1 MTETAAAVRVVLS
14 GLLAI
19 AATAESQTLSI
30 DEAVAIA
37 MDKNRTVQSA
47 ALDVDRAK
55 EETAATKTTRLP
67 QFQVYVLGG
76 ATLSPISFTIPRG
89 ALGVYP
95 ATGPIPGQNSS
106 VTTPEQFTAF
116 IFAQASQPLSQ
127 LWKAHLALMSSQI
140 GENIAKERLRQQRQD
155 TAQSVRD
162 LYYQIAQTQS
172 QIESA
177 EALEKYLVELQ
188 GETDRNLAQLAALKG
203 DSLAVRAKLSQQR
216 YQLLNLR
223 DTNKTQKEAFNRLL
237 GRDLEAEF
245 SVDVQPLPKT
255 EEIELASARELAL
268 QQRPEIHQAGLQT
281 KKAELDVRRQRAEY
295 IPDVSA
301 SFTYVTFPN
310 VSFVPQNVLNAGF
323 LLQWQPFDWGQK
335 RHKTASLQDA
345 IKQATLAERDTEQQV
360 LLDVHSKFRALAEAR
375 MLLDTAALAQE
386 AEREKL
392 RVMSNRYGQKAALLS
407 DVVQQEGAVVQAN
420 SDYQNALAAFWKA
433 KTSFDRALGK
443 E

>member
-1 MTETAAAVRVVLS
+1 MVARVVLS

-37 MDKNRTVQSA
+37 MEKNRTVQSA
-47 ALDVDRAK
+47 ALDIDRAR
-55 EETAATKTTRLP
+55 EETAATRTTRLP
-67 QFQVYVLGG
+67 QFQVYALGG
-76 ATLSPISFTIPRG
+76 ETLRPISFRIPQG
-89 ALGVYP
+89 ALGFYP
-95 ATGPIPGQNSS
+95 ATGPIPAKDSN
-106 VTTPEQFTAF
+106 VTTPQQFTAF

-127 LWKAHLALMSSQI
+127 LWKTHLALMSSQI

-188 GETDRNLAQLAALKG
+188 GETDRNLAQLVALKG

-223 DTNKTQKEAFNRLL
+223 DASKTQKESLNRLL
-237 GRDLEAEF
+237 GRDLETEF

-255 EEIELASARELAL
+255 EEIELATARELAL
-268 QQRPEIHQAGLQT
+268 RQRPEIEQARLQT

-295 IPDVSA
+295 IPDISA
-301 SFTYVTFPN
+301 SFTYVTQPN
-310 VSFVPQNVLNAGF
+310 VSFAPQNVLNAGF

-335 RHKTASLQDA
+335 RHKTASFQDA
-345 IKQATLAERDTEQQV
+345 TKQATFAERDAEQQV
-360 LLDVHSKFRALAEAR
+360 LLDVHAKFRALAEAR
-375 MLLDTAALAQE
+375 MLLDTQALTRE

-392 RVMSNRYGQKAALLS
+392 RVMTNRYGEKAALLS
-407 DVVQQEGAVVQAN
+407 DVMQQEGAVVQSD
-420 SDYQNALAAFWKA
+420 SDYQTALAAFWKA
-433 KTSFDRALGK
+433 KTSFDRSLGR

>member
-1 MTETAAAVRVVLS
+1 MTETAAVVRVVLS

-116 IFAQASQPLSQ
+116 VFAQASQPLSQ
-127 LWKAHLALMSSQI
+127 LWKVHLALMSSQI

-172 QIESA
+172 QIESG

-188 GETDRNLAQLAALKG
+188 GETDRNLTQLAVLKG

-223 DTNKTQKEAFNRLL
+223 DTNKAQKESFNRLL
-237 GRDLEAEF
+237 GRDLETEF

-255 EEIELASARELAL
+255 EEIELAAARDLAFR
-268 QQRPEIHQAGLQT
+268 QRPEIQQARLQT

-295 IPDVSA
+295 LPDVSA

-345 IKQATLAERDTEQQV
+345 TKQATLAERDTEQQV
-360 LLDVHSKFRALAEAR
+360 LLDVHAKFRALAEAR
-375 MLLDTAALAQE
+375 MLLDTTALARE

-392 RVMSNRYGQKAALLS
+392 RVATNRYGQKAALLS

-433 KTSFDRALGK
+433 KASFDRALGK

>member
-1 MTETAAAVRVVLS
+1 MKRTRIVVASLLMVVAIAQGQTAPILSLDDAVALAVKENRQVQFNALDVNRAREETAAA
-14 GLLAI
+14 
-19 AATAESQTLSI
+19 
-30 DEAVAIA
+30 
-37 MDKNRTVQSA
+37 
-47 ALDVDRAK
+47 
-55 EETAATKTTRLP
+55 KTNRLP
-67 QFQVYVLGG
+67 QFSLYLLGG
-76 ATLSPISFTIPRG
+76 EALRPISFTIPRG

-95 ATGPIPGQNSS
+95 ATGPIPAKNSS

-116 IFAQASQPLSQ
+116 VFAQASQPLSQ

-140 GENIAKERLRQQRQD
+140 GENVAKERLRQQKQD

-172 QIESA
+172 QIESG

-188 GETDRNLAQLAALKG
+188 GETDRNLAQLVALKG

-223 DTNKTQKEAFNRLL
+223 DASKTQKESFNRLL

-245 SVDVQPLPKT
+245 AVEVQPLPRAD
-255 EEIELASARELAL
+255 EIDLASARELAL
-268 QQRPEIHQAGLQT
+268 QQRAEIQQARLQT
-281 KKAELDVRRQRAEY
+281 KKAETEVRRQRAEY

-301 SFTYVTFPN
+301 TFTYASLPN
-310 VSFVPQNVLNAGF
+310 VSFAPQNVLNAGF

-335 RHKTASLQDA
+335 RHKTQSLRDA
-345 IKQATLAERDTEQQV
+345 TKQAMLRERDAEQQV
-360 LLDVHSKFRALAEAR
+360 LLDVNAKFRALAESR
-375 MLLDTAALAQE
+375 MLMDTSALGQE

-392 RVMSNRYGQKAALLS
+392 RVATNRFGQKAALLS
-407 DVVQQEGAVVQAN
+407 DVLQQEGAAVQAD
-420 SDYQNALAAFWKA
+420 SDYQKALAAFWKA
-433 KTSFDRALGK
+433 KASFDRALGR